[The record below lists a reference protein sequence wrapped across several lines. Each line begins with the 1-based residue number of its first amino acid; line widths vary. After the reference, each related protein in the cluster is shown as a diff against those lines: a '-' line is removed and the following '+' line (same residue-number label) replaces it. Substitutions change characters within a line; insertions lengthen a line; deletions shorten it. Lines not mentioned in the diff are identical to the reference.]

1 MEGMEKELSP
11 VESLKM
17 ISEVIGKTKENI
29 RLHSFLFLLW
39 GWLIA
44 IASLLF
50 FFLRS
55 YTHFKPYFL
64 PFPILV
70 TAGIV
75 LTLNYYRRS
84 AAYETYLSYYL
95 KKLWLVLGVSF
106 ILVVFINVTH
116 GALPFTYTILIAG
129 IGTLASG
136 LVLRFTPLVVGGVL
150 FLLFSVATTF
160 VSESYSPLLSGL
172 AVIAGYLI
180 PGYLLKYSKPSAS
193 DVQ

>member
-1 MEGMEKELSP
+1 MEAMENELSP
-11 VESLKM
+11 VESLKI

-29 RLHSFLFLLW
+29 RLHSFPFLLW

-55 YTHFKPYFL
+55 YTHFKAYFL

-70 TAGIV
+70 ISGIV
-75 LTLNYYRRS
+75 LTVKYYRKF
-84 AAYETYLSYYL
+84 AAYETYLGFYL

-129 IGTLASG
+129 IGTLVSG
-136 LVLRFTPLVVGGVL
+136 LVLRFTPLVIGGVI

-160 VSESYSPLLSGL
+160 VSDSYSPLLSGL
-172 AVIAGYLI
+172 AVIAGYLV
-180 PGYLLKYSKPSAS
+180 PGYLLKYSKPSEK

>member
-1 MEGMEKELSP
+1 MENEMSP

-29 RLHSFLFLLW
+29 RLHSFPFLLW

-50 FFLRS
+50 FFLRT
-55 YTHFKPYFL
+55 YTHFQYYFL
-64 PFPILV
+64 PFPILAI
-70 TAGIV
+70 TGII
-75 LTLNYYRRS
+75 LTVNYYRRS

-129 IGTLASG
+129 IGTLVSG

-150 FLLFSVATTF
+150 FLLFSIATTF
-160 VSESYSPLLSGL
+160 VSDRYSPLLSGL
-172 AVIAGYLI
+172 AMVAGYLI
-180 PGYLLKYSKPSAS
+180 PGYLLKYSKSS
-193 DVQ
+193 ETNVQ

>member
-1 MEGMEKELSP
+1 MEAIENELSP

-17 ISEVIGKTKENI
+17 ISEIIGKTKENI
-29 RLHSFLFLLW
+29 RLHSFPFLLW

-50 FFLRS
+50 FSLRS

-70 TAGIV
+70 IVGIV
-75 LTLNYYRRS
+75 LTVNYYRRF

-95 KKLWLVLGVSF
+95 KKLWLVLGASF

-116 GALPFTYTILIAG
+116 GTLPFTYTILIAG

-136 LVLRFTPLVVGGVL
+136 LVLRFTPLIVGGVL

-160 VSESYSPLLSGL
+160 APDSYSPLLSGL
-172 AVIAGYLI
+172 AVIAGDR
-180 PGYLLKYSKPSAS
+180 KS
-193 DVQ
+193 VV

>member
-1 MEGMEKELSP
+1 MEAMENELSP

-29 RLHSFLFLLW
+29 RLHSFPFLLW

-50 FFLRS
+50 FVLRS
-55 YTHFKPYFL
+55 YTHFKLYFL

-70 TAGIV
+70 IAGIG
-75 LTLNYYRRS
+75 LTINYYRQS

-150 FLLFSVATTF
+150 FLLFSVA
-160 VSESYSPLLSGL
+160 
-172 AVIAGYLI
+172 
-180 PGYLLKYSKPSAS
+180 
-193 DVQ
+193 

>member
-1 MEGMEKELSP
+1 M
-11 VESLKM
+11 
-17 ISEVIGKTKENI
+17 
-29 RLHSFLFLLW
+29 LW

-55 YTHFKPYFL
+55 YTHFKLYFL
-64 PFPILV
+64 PFPVLAI
-70 TAGIV
+70 AGIV
-75 LTLNYYRRS
+75 LTVNFYSRF

-136 LVLRFTPLVVGGVL
+136 LVLRFTPLVVGGIL
-150 FLLFSVATTF
+150 FLLFSVATTY
-160 VSESYSPLLSGL
+160 VPDNYSPLLSGL

-180 PGYLLKYSKPSAS
+180 PGYLLKYSKPSKS

>member
-1 MEGMEKELSP
+1 MEAMENELNP
-11 VESLKM
+11 AESLKM
-17 ISEVIGKTKENI
+17 ISAVIGKTKENI
-29 RLHSFLFLLW
+29 RLHSFPFLLW

-50 FFLRS
+50 FVLRS

-70 TAGIV
+70 IAGIA
-75 LTLNYYRRS
+75 LTINYYRRS
-84 AAYETYLSYYL
+84 AAYETYLSDYL

-150 FLLFSVATTF
+150 FLLFSVATAF
-160 VSESYSPLLSGL
+160 VPDRYAPLLSGL

-180 PGYLLKYSKPSAS
+180 PGYLLKYSKPSEI